1 MTTTTMK
8 FLQSILLVVSSS
20 ALYGHAFAP
29 IVSQKSTILSTTT
42 DLQMIGGLFQGIFG
56 QKDAD
61 VTDTVFFDID
71 IDGESAGR
79 IEMGLY
85 GGVVPK
91 TVENFK
97 QVRRSTLSNRILPSM
112 NGFTILFFGSRSLMV
127 LEQLVVVLALH
138 RKTGLWIQ
146 GFWIPPCH
154 SRVHVPGTY
163 TLVLNHFR
171 VRTIN
176 QRLICVRYTPTF
188 PMLWVLFPLGW
199 RLYRR

>member
-1 MTTTTMK
+1 MSLLLGNLSVSRIGQPKKIFRQVGGVSPRLSRPNKDTPTQHKELFVRHKPTTAPVQLLLVWKSEMIMTTTTTMK

-42 DLQMIGGLFQGIFG
+42 ELQMIGGLFQGIFG

-97 QVRRSTLSNRILPSM
+97 QVRRTLSNRI
-112 NGFTILFFGSRSLMV
+112 
-127 LEQLVVVLALH
+127 
-138 RKTGLWIQ
+138 
-146 GFWIPPCH
+146 CH
-154 SRVHVPGTY
+154 P
-163 TLVLNHFR
+163 
-171 VRTIN
+171 
-176 QRLICVRYTPTF
+176 
-188 PMLWVLFPLGW
+188 
-199 RLYRR
+199 